1 MNRDLLLEIGLE
13 EMPSAFLSQ
22 LVEDYKRVTETKLSN
37 QRLAFKGIKVFATP
51 RRLVLLVEELA
62 EKQEDARIEN
72 RGPKKKAA
80 FDAQGQPTKAALG
93 FARGQ
98 GVEVESL
105 EIREVAGIEYLFA
118 IKTELGV
125 ATNEIIAPILQDILY
140 SLPLP
145 KSMRWGYHQMRFIRP
160 IRWILALY
168 GNELLDMQIENV
180 KSNNVTYGHRFL
192 SSGAIKIN
200 SINEF
205 FSALQQNYVLVDQ
218 EERKNL
224 IWEQV
229 EQVAASVGGKCMENE
244 ELLEE
249 VCYLVEY
256 PTAFYG
262 EFSSDYLEVPVEVLT
277 TTMIENQRYFPIFDQ
292 DGKLMPGFIG
302 VRNGTD
308 YSLSLV
314 KAGNERVIKARL
326 EDALF
331 FWKEDTRKNLADFV
345 PGLEKVM
352 YHEKIGNMK
361 EKVERLQSLA
371 VFIGEKTN
379 LSQREKLDRA
389 AYLCK
394 ADLQSAMVY
403 EFTELQG
410 IMGRYYAL
418 KSGEDTEIAAAILEH
433 YMPRFAE
440 DQLPETETG
449 LVLAL
454 AEKIDNLTGC
464 FAIGIKPS
472 GSQDPYALR
481 RQALGIVNIILDKGI
496 KLDLKEVI
504 SYAYKSFSR
513 INKELDENQV
523 LYELLEFISLRLRG
537 VLLERGFSYDLIDA
551 VLAKKSGDI
560 NDIVKRAEVVND
572 IRQEE
577 WFADI
582 IVVFNRSNNLS
593 KKWDSQNIAPEFFI
607 EPSEKKLYTKFLT
620 IKNDFEN
627 LISQQEYRQAT
638 SLIADLRTEIDEFF
652 AAVMVMV
659 EDKNIRNSRLGL
671 LKSISELCKLIADFS
686 LIITEK

>member
-1 MNRDLLLEIGLE
+1 MNRDFLLEIGLE
-13 EMPSAFLSQ
+13 EMPSAFLPQ
-22 LVEDYKRVTETKLSN
+22 IIADLKKVAETKLSS
-37 QRLAFKGIKVFATP
+37 QRLTYKDIKIYATP

-62 EKQEDARIEN
+62 DRQADAKIEN

-80 FDAQGQPTKAALG
+80 FDAAGQPTQAALG

-98 GVEVESL
+98 GVAVEDLEVRDL
-105 EIREVAGIEYLFA
+105 GGTEYLFA
-118 IKTELGV
+118 VKTELGV
-125 ATNEIIAPILQDILY
+125 ATQEILASVLLDIIY
-140 SLPLP
+140 GLPLP
-145 KSMRWGYHQMRFIRP
+145 KSMRWGYHQTRFVRP
-160 IRWILALY
+160 VRWILALY
-168 GNELLDMQIENV
+168 GNESLDIQMENI
-180 KSNNVTYGHRFL
+180 SSGRVTYGHRFL
-192 SSGAIKIN
+192 SAGPLPVN
-200 SINEF
+200 SIEEY
-205 FSALQQNYVLVDQ
+205 FSALEDNYVIVNQ
-218 EERKNL
+218 EERKRI

-229 EQVAASVGGKCMENE
+229 KQVAAGVSGKCREDE
-244 ELLEE
+244 DLLEE

-262 EFSSDYLEVPVEVLT
+262 EFSADYLAVPVEVLT
-277 TTMIENQRYFPIFDQ
+277 TTMIENQKYFPVFDQ

-308 YSLSLV
+308 YSLPVV

-352 YHEKIGNMK
+352 YHEKLGNMK
-361 EKVERLQSLA
+361 EKVARLQSLA
-371 VFIGEKTN
+371 VFIGAQTG
-379 LSQREKLDRA
+379 LSQSEKIDRA

-394 ADLQSAMVY
+394 ADLLSAMVY

-418 KSGEDTEIAAAILEH
+418 KSGEDSEVAAAILEH

-440 DQLPETETG
+440 DQLPDTETG

-496 KLDLKEVI
+496 KADLKEII
-504 SYAYKSFSR
+504 SFAYKAYSR
-513 INKELDENQV
+513 INKDLDEDQV
-523 LYELLEFISLRLRG
+523 INELLDFISLRLKG
-537 VLLERGFSYDLIDA
+537 VLLEKEFSYDLIDA
-551 VLAKKSGDI
+551 VLANRSGDI
-560 NDIVKRAEVVND
+560 KDIAQRAEAIKDFKQNEVFTD
-572 IRQEE
+572 
-577 WFADI
+577 FM
-582 IVVFNRSNNLS
+582 VVFNRAHNLS
-593 KKWDSQNIAPEFFI
+593 KKWPSQLI
-607 EPSEKKLYTKFLT
+607 EPRFLSEECEKKLYAQYQTIKKDFTDFLT
-620 IKNDFEN
+620 
-627 LISQQEYRQAT
+627 QGEYRQALSVIA
-638 SLIADLRTEIDEFF
+638 SLRPELDDFF

-659 EDKNIRNSRLGL
+659 EDENIKNSRLGL
-671 LKSISELCKLIADFS
+671 LKSISELCKRIADFS
-686 LIITEK
+686 LLIS

>member
-1 MNRDLLLEIGLE
+1 MSRDLLLEIGLE
-13 EMPSAFLSQ
+13 EMPSAFLPQ
-22 LVEDYKRVTETKLSN
+22 LVEDYKRVAQNKLAS
-37 QRLAFKGIKVFATP
+37 QRLAFQDIKVFATP

-62 EKQEDARIEN
+62 EKQEDARIES

-93 FARGQ
+93 FARSQ
-98 GVEVESL
+98 GVAVEDL
-105 EIREVAGIEYLFA
+105 EIREVAGVEYLFA
-118 IKTELGV
+118 VKTEAGV
-125 ATNEIIAPILQDILY
+125 ATREILASLLQDILF

-145 KSMRWGYHQMRFIRP
+145 KSMRWGYHQIRFIRP

-168 GNELLDMQIENV
+168 GDELLDMQIENV
-180 KSNNVTYGHRFL
+180 KSSNVTYGHRFL
-192 SSGAIKIN
+192 SSGAIKVN

-205 FSALQQNYVLVDQ
+205 FSALRQNYVLVDQ
-218 EERKNL
+218 EERKKL

-229 EQVAASVGGKCMENE
+229 EQVAASVGGKCMPNK

-262 EFSSDYLEVPVEVLT
+262 EFSPDYLEVPVEVLT
-277 TTMIENQRYFPIFDQ
+277 TTMIENQKYFPVFDPE
-292 DGKLMPGFIG
+292 GKLMPGFIG

-308 YSLSLV
+308 YSMNLV

-331 FWKEDTRKNLADFV
+331 FWKEDTRKNLEDFV

-361 EKVERLQSLA
+361 EKVARLQSLA
-371 VFIGEKTN
+371 VFIGDKTSF
-379 LSQREKLDRA
+379 SQPEKLERA

-394 ADLQSAMVY
+394 ADLLSAMVY
-403 EFTELQG
+403 EFPELQG
-410 IMGRYYAL
+410 IMGCYYAL
-418 KSGEDTEIAAAILEH
+418 KSGEDQEIAAAILEH

-440 DQLPETETG
+440 DRLPESETG

-496 KLDLKEVI
+496 KLDLKEAI
-504 SYAYKSFSR
+504 AYAYKSFSGVA
-513 INKELDENQV
+513 KELEESQV
-523 LYELLEFISLRLRG
+523 INELLEFIFLRLRG

-560 NDIVKRAEVVND
+560 KDIVKRAEAVDD
-572 IRQEE
+572 IRQEP
-577 WFADI
+577 WFADFM
-582 IVVFNRSNNLS
+582 VVFNRSNNLS
-593 KKWDSQNIAPEFFI
+593 KKWSSQDIAAEFLI
-607 EPSEKKLYTKFLT
+607 EASEKKLYSKFLQV
-620 IKNDFEN
+620 KNEVED
-627 LISQQEYRQAT
+627 LIRKEEYRQAA
-638 SLIADLRTEIDEFF
+638 SLIADLRTEVDEFF
-652 AAVMVMV
+652 DAVMVMV
-659 EDKNIRNSRLGL
+659 EDEKIRSSRLGL
-671 LKSISELCKLIADFS
+671 LKSIAELGKLIADFS
-686 LIITEK
+686 MLITEK